1 MAGENL
7 DNFVAVKNIL
17 VQMGTYFQ
25 VQDDYL
31 DCFGDPEVIG
41 KIGTDIEDFKC
52 SWLVVQALER
62 ANESQRKQLY
72 DNYGKADP
80 SCVAAVKAIYRD
92 LGLQDVFLEYEHSS
106 HKELISSIEAQENES
121 VQLVLKSFL
130 GKIYKRQK

>member
-1 MAGENL
+1 
-7 DNFVAVKNIL
+7 
-17 VQMGTYFQ
+17 MGTYFQ

-62 ANESQRKQLY
+62 ANESQLHRL
-72 DNYGKADP
+72 DANYGKTDP
-80 SCVAAVKAIYRD
+80 SCVAEVKAVYRD
-92 LGLQDVFLEYEHSS
+92 LGIQDVFLEYERTSY
-106 HKELISSIEAQENES
+106 KELISSIEAQENES
-121 VQLVLKSFL
+121 LQLVLKSFL